1 MFRTYGSTLFSL
13 TKALSKG
20 WNIGNKG
27 IKLFINKGS
36 ATLKFDQVFRTQ
48 KGLILGVEMV
58 PRTQGMAGIATAAL
72 DRGKTLQID
81 HLHNILGHPSEDTT
95 RKTAEFYRWNVNGKF
110 TPCEDCGIAKA
121 WQKNVNKETE
131 TRSIIRG
138 ERVFIDISSI
148 QQKSFGGSKFWLLVI
163 DDCTDFCW
171 SAF

>member
-1 MFRTYGSTLFSL
+1 
-13 TKALSKG
+13 
-20 WNIGNKG
+20 
-27 IKLFINKGS
+27 
-36 ATLKFDQVFRTQ
+36 
-48 KGLILGVEMV
+48 
-58 PRTQGMAGIATAAL
+58 MAGIATAAL
-72 DRGKTLQID
+72 HRGKTLQID